1 MKPELQTMFNLKMNL
16 FDLRIK
22 VSKNIKTDNWTE
34 QKLFKVLKGLKKNK
48 SADSNSLMY
57 ELFRHETIGSD
68 LFSSLLLL
76 CNSVKSQLVIQD
88 FLTYTDITSIYKLK
102 GEKNDLNSERGLFCV
117 SKIRSIIE
125 KLIYQDTYD
134 MIDSCMSDSNVG
146 GRRNRNIH
154 DNLFVIYAAINDAI
168 KNKK

>member
-102 GEKNDLNSERGLFCV
+102 GEKNDLNSERGICCV

-125 KLIYQDTYD
+125 K
-134 MIDSCMSDSNVG
+134 
-146 GRRNRNIH
+146 
-154 DNLFVIYAAINDAI
+154 
-168 KNKK
+168 